1 MSSAKDSLSPEM
13 IKILKIFGIGSLLF
27 VFLLSFFNERRADN
41 SGEANSLLRI
51 TDADRLFFKN
61 VRAAYYDLEG
71 RDDAKINIY
80 RYGKRIQEEQSPN
93 LNLSIL
99 INRIKD
105 EAYIFVEPIPETL
118 PFKLIWNNQSKQ
130 ESGELTFYG
139 GGTLEH
145 YDFVSKLSPLLEENF
160 RLEMELENGERYEI
174 LTDPKQR
181 NALKT
186 TIKDY
191 FRLINQPK

>member
-1 MSSAKDSLSPEM
+1 MSSSKDSLSPEM

-41 SGEANSLLRI
+41 SGEANSLHRI
-51 TDADRLFFKN
+51 TDADRIFFKN
-61 VRAAYYDLEG
+61 IRAAYYDLEG

-80 RYGKRIQEEQSPN
+80 RYGKRIQEDQTPN

-105 EAYIFVEPIPETL
+105 EAYIFVEPSPETL
-118 PFKLIWNNQSKQ
+118 PLKLIWNNESKQ
-130 ESGELTFYG
+130 ESGELAFYG

-160 RLEMELENGERYEI
+160 LLEMELENGERHEI

-181 NALKT
+181 DAVKT

-191 FRLINQPK
+191 YRLINKPK

>member
-1 MSSAKDSLSPEM
+1 MSPSKDSLSPEM

-27 VFLLSFFNERRADN
+27 VFLLSFFNEKRADN
-41 SGEANSLLRI
+41 SGDANSLFRI
-51 TDADRLFFKN
+51 TDADRIFFKN
-61 VRAAYYDLEG
+61 VRAAYYELEE
-71 RDDAKINIY
+71 RNDAKINIY
-80 RYGKRIQEEQSPN
+80 RYGKRIKDEEMPN

-105 EAYIFVEPIPETL
+105 EAYIFVEPIPQNL
-118 PFKLIWNNQSKQ
+118 PFKLIWKNISNT
-130 ESGELTFYG
+130 ETGEFIFYG

-145 YDFVSKLSPLLEENF
+145 YDFVSKLSPLLEESF
-160 RLEMELENGERYEI
+160 QLEMEPENGKRHEI

-181 NALKT
+181 EALKT

-191 FRLINQPK
+191 YRLTNKPK